1 MPRLLAGATLALLS
15 SLLTGCSN
23 STPPTTKTGEPE
35 ASAPGVLASA
45 PRVLDAKTPGADA
58 SGSPVVAVAGHELD
72 AAKLVVPA
80 TPAVGT
86 LGGGRFAPTEVTLTG
101 NELTFAALKPADGP
115 GVASSLT
122 VKFPATGVKLSDGFK
137 LVVKSDAPES
147 AALPGVEL
155 FTTAGGKPL
164 IHVYP
169 NGYAL
174 TLELGKREAGK
185 QSGRLAIS
193 LPDDTKSYLAGAFTA
208 EARRVAGEPPAADES
223 PAVHGLVVI
232 AGEAKGELEV
242 GLVGQP
248 AGQVVT
254 ETVTLPVAG
263 PPGRVNRVESA
274 RRTALACGSAGEF
287 RYEHVLVP
295 AGRYLVWARQTPGP
309 LAWKWVSVAAG
320 AVTDAPLA
328 LDAKQ
333 AGKLTV
339 TTTQPDGTLRLL
351 PKDGDAPAA
360 VPEFSLGLALRLE
373 VAFDAKSFD
382 AVPPGRYDLVATR
395 KAGTE
400 WDRKPVEVKPGETVD
415 VKLK

>member
-1 MPRLLAGATLALLS
+1 MPRILAGATLALLG
-15 SLLTGCSN
+15 SLLTGCGK
-23 STPPTTKTGEPE
+23 TAPPGEPE
-35 ASAPGVLASA
+35 ALATGVPAA
-45 PRVLDAKTPGADA
+45 TPVTPAQTPGADA
-58 SGSPVVAVAGHELD
+58 SGSPGVAVAGHELD
-72 AAKLVVPA
+72 AARLVVPA

-101 NELTFAALKPADGP
+101 NELTFAALKAGDAP
-115 GVASSLT
+115 GVAGSLT
-122 VKFPATGVKLSDGFK
+122 VKFPAAGVKLADGFK
-137 LVVKSDAPES
+137 LVVKSDEPES
-147 AALPGVEL
+147 PATPAVEL
-155 FTTAGGKPL
+155 FTTAGDKPL

-185 QSGRLAIS
+185 QPGRLAIS
-193 LPDDTKSYLAGAFTA
+193 LPDGTKSYLAGTFTA
-208 EARRVAGEPPAADES
+208 EARRVAGEPPGPDES
-223 PAVHGLVVI
+223 PAVHGLI
-232 AGEAKGELEV
+232 TLGGEAKGELEV
-242 GLVGQP
+242 GLIGQP

-263 PPGRVNRVESA
+263 PPGRVNRVESV
-274 RRTALACGSAGEF
+274 RKTALACGPAGEF

-295 AGRYLVWARQTPGP
+295 AGRYLVWARQTPGVV
-309 LAWKWVSVAAG
+309 AWKWVSVAAG
-320 AVTDAPLA
+320 TVTDAPLT

-339 TTTQPDGTLRLL
+339 ATTQPDGTLRLI

-360 VPEFSLGLALRLE
+360 VPELSLGLALKLDLP
-373 VAFDAKSFD
+373 FDAKAFD

-400 WDRKPVEVKPGETVD
+400 WDRKPVEVKPGEAVS
-415 VKLK
+415 VMLK

>member
-1 MPRLLAGATLALLS
+1 MPRLLAGATLALLGC
-15 SLLTGCSN
+15 LLAGCST
-23 STPPTTKTGEPE
+23 STPPTTAATTAVPV
-35 ASAPGVLASA
+35 A
-45 PRVLDAKTPGADA
+45 DATPPGADA
-58 SGSPVVAVAGHELD
+58 SGSPAVATPVAAPAVAGHELD

-101 NELTFAALKPADGP
+101 NELTFAVLKAGDAP

-122 VKFPATGVKLSDGFK
+122 VKFPAAGVKLADGFK
-137 LVVKSDAPES
+137 LVVKSDEPES
-147 AALPGVEL
+147 PALPGVEL
-155 FTTAGGKPL
+155 FTTVGDKPL

-174 TLELGKREAGK
+174 SLELGKREAGK
-185 QSGRLAIS
+185 QPGKLSIS
-193 LPDDTKSYLAGAFTA
+193 LPDGTKSYLAGSFTA
-208 EARRVAGEPPAADES
+208 EARRVAGEPPGPDES
-223 PAVHGLVVI
+223 PAVHGLVTI

-242 GLVGQP
+242 GLIGQP

-263 PPGRVNRVESA
+263 PPGRVNRVESV
-274 RRTALACGSAGEF
+274 RRTALACGAAGEF

-320 AVTDAPLA
+320 TVTDAPLT
-328 LDAKQ
+328 LDAKL

-339 TTTQPDGTLRLL
+339 TTTQPEGTLRLI
-351 PKDGDAPAA
+351 PRDGDAASV
-360 VPEFSLGLALRLE
+360 VPELSLSLALKLD
-373 VAFDAKSFD
+373 APSDAKAFA
-382 AVPPGRYDLVATR
+382 AVPPGRYDLVATL
-395 KAGTE
+395 KSGTE
-400 WDRKPVEVKPGETVD
+400 WDRKPVEVKPGEATSVT
-415 VKLK
+415 LK